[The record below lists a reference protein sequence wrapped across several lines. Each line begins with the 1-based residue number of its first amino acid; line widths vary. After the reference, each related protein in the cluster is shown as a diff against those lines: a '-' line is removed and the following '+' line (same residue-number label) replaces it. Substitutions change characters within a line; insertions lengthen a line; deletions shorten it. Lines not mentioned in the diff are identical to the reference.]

1 MYGKATWECQR
12 VTVTLHNFTVLSG
25 FWASRL
31 TVGHNV
37 SCRIFYRNAPFLL
50 IYPWKVRW
58 PYCEDFYSFFLTI
71 QLSCHSDPDQTT
83 FHLLTKSSQY
93 PLSCLHVWSFRGPWT
108 LHLDGHLNTFNPS
121 LRSPS
126 QHFVRSQHHVFI
138 VHPDNVNS
146 RLRDNSV
153 LFGIDVLDNAKYPN
167 QQILTLD
174 NYIFKLMSIH
184 SLKWTVRI
192 DTQNPGNNCL
202 RDAFKNYLS
211 DFFR

>member
-50 IYPWKVRW
+50 IYPWKARW
-58 PYCEDFYSFFLTI
+58 PYWFLLVLKWNGTFQDDTFCDSI
-71 QLSCHSDPDQTT
+71 QLPCHSDPDQTT
-83 FHLLTKSSQY
+83 FHLLTKSSQF
-93 PLSCLHVWSFRGPWT
+93 PLSCLHVWSSRGPWT

-126 QHFVRSQHHVFI
+126 QYFVRSPHHIFI

-146 RLRDNSV
+146 RLRDNPV

-184 SLKWTVRI
+184 SLEV
-192 DTQNPGNNCL
+192 NC
-202 RDAFKNYLS
+202 KNW
-211 DFFR
+211 